1 MNNSSSTTI
10 VKFMRI
16 LVIEDNEKL
25 AKSLKKGLE
34 QEGYAA
40 DYVLDGEAGER
51 RISLKQYVYDAVILD
66 LMLPKKNGIDVCK
79 SWRSQNIVIPVLI
92 LTARDT
98 TGDKITGLDSGADD
112 YLVKPF
118 DNEELLARLRALLRR
133 PHQALANILT
143 AGNLTLNPVTKKIT
157 CKGVDLALSLKEFT
171 LLEYFMRNPNQV
183 LSREQ
188 IMEHV
193 WNYDFNSFANI
204 VDAHV
209 KNLRKKLSQV
219 HYEQVLETVRGMGYR
234 LTV

>member
-1 MNNSSSTTI
+1 
-10 VKFMRI
+10 MRI
-16 LVIEDNEKL
+16 LIIEDQEKL

-40 DYVLDGEAGER
+40 DYLLDGEVGER
-51 RISLKQYVYDAVILD
+51 RIASKQQDYDAVILD
-66 LMLPKKNGIDVCK
+66 LMLPKKNGLDVCK
-79 SWRSQNIVIPVLI
+79 SWRDQNITVPVLM
-92 LTARDT
+92 LTAKDS
-98 TGDKITGLDSGADD
+98 TGDKILGLDSGADD

-118 DNEELLARLRALLRR
+118 ENEELLARLRALLRR
-133 PHQALANILT
+133 PRKALASKLIVKDLV
-143 AGNLTLNPVTKKIT
+143 LDPVSKKVT
-157 CKGVDLALSLKEFT
+157 CKNQELPLSLKEFV
-171 LLEYFMRNPNQV
+171 LLEYLMRSPNQV

-219 HYEQVLETVRGMGYR
+219 NYDHVIETVRGMGYR
-234 LTV
+234 LKA